1 MKHSERDDVDGAV
14 RMERGEVVTY
24 IVYVRVYVYRL
35 IATVYTVYL
44 SARTGRSPSRVQQSR
59 RPAPRRL
66 CPPPSPT
73 ARAETVLA
81 VRSGGRLARVS
92 LSCPLSLSLTFTRGS
107 HGVV

>member
-1 MKHSERDDVDGAV
+1 MKDGERDDVDGAV
-14 RMERGEVVTY
+14 RMEHGEAVTY

-44 SARTGRSPSRVQQSR
+44 SARTGRSPPRVQQPR

-73 ARAETVLA
+73 ARAETLLA
-81 VRSGGRLARVS
+81 VRTGACLPGFLCPA
-92 LSCPLSLSLTFTRGS
+92 LSRC
-107 HGVV
+107 H

>member
-1 MKHSERDDVDGAV
+1 MKDSERDDVDGAV
-14 RMERGEVVTY
+14 RMEHGEVVTY

-44 SARTGRSPSRVQQSR
+44 SARTGCSPSRLRQPR

-73 ARAETVLA
+73 ARAETLLA
-81 VRSGGRLARVS
+81 VRSGACLPGFFVLPSFAV
-92 LSCPLSLSLTFTRGS
+92 TDIHTR
-107 HGVV
+107 

>member
-1 MKHSERDDVDGAV
+1 MKDGERDNVHGAV
-14 RMERGEVVTY
+14 RMEHGEVVTY

-44 SARTGRSPSRVQQSR
+44 SARTGRSPPRVQQPR

-73 ARAETVLA
+73 ARAETLLA
-81 VRSGGRLARVS
+81 VRSGGMLVRVS
-92 LSCPLSLSLTFTRGS
+92 LSCPL
-107 HGVV
+107 